1 MGRGKSRKT
10 IALISAASRIL
21 EEIQPA
27 SIQAVCYR
35 LFTIGVISSMKKS
48 ETNKVSTQLT

>member
-27 SIQAVCYR
+27 SIRAVCYR